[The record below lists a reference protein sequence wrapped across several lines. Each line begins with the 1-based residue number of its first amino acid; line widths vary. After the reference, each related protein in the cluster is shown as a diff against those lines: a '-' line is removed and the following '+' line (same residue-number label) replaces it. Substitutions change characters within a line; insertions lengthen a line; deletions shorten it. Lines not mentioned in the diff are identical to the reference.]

1 MLCVLWQKDHV
12 GLCQPELLSQ
22 GFSEMSKTCWLR
34 DSQSSP
40 RLPRD
45 WEFWELL
52 TGISNFLALKSLL
65 LSNTF
70 LPKKRSFLS
79 DCPSLLNGI
88 FPIKNLIRHSNIAT
102 LSTSVTSF
110 EIWSKNQAI
119 IVGCLC
125 SLRLRQG
132 TNASTQMHT
141 HTRRN
146 KYTNTHAHLY
156 TEILMKFKKL

>member
-22 GFSEMSKTCWLR
+22 GFSEMSKTRWLR

-45 WEFWELL
+45 REFWELL

-70 LPKKRSFLS
+70 LPQKSFLS

-88 FPIKNLIRHSNIAT
+88 FPIKNLTRHSNIAT
-102 LSTSVTSF
+102 LSASVTRS

-119 IVGCLC
+119 IVCCFC
-125 SLRLRQG
+125 SLGFRQG
-132 TNASTQMHT
+132 TNAHRRTHT
-141 HTRRN
+141 H
-146 KYTNTHAHLY
+146 K
-156 TEILMKFKKL
+156 EIQVTWNSEIY